1 MAGLPKDRP
10 GQLDSPVVQ
19 KVIKVGSRL
28 NTAIYRA
35 SRGRIGSTWRVG
47 SAFSKPAPVC
57 LLTTIGRKS
66 GKPRTAPLLYLR
78 RGDDFIV
85 VASQGGL
92 AHNPAWYLNLQ
103 TTPEVVIEVGRD
115 RHDLVARTADD
126 AERAELWPKLVEMY
140 ADFENY
146 ESWTDRTIPVVICSP
161 R

>member
-1 MAGLPKDRP
+1 MAGLPKERP

-19 KVIKVGSRL
+19 KLMKLGSRL
-28 NTAIYRA
+28 NTGIYRA
-35 SRGRIGSTWRVG
+35 SGGRIGSTWRVG
-47 SAFSKPAPVC
+47 SAFHKPTPVC

-66 GKPRTAPLLYLR
+66 GEPRTAPLLYLR

-92 AHNPAWYLNLQ
+92 PRNPAWYLNLQ
-103 TTPEVVIEVGRD
+103 ATPEVVIEVGRE
-115 RHDLVARTADD
+115 RHELLARTADD

-146 ESWTDRTIPVVICSP
+146 DSWTDRTIPVVICSP